1 MTTTG
6 LDPLEQLDSA
16 AQVMEFVRTRQAV
29 EERADRDVFL
39 GVIAWA
45 EQHPPESIVDAA
57 RMQVANF
64 SGPMDTEVPLAG
76 EGAPLVAEFCIAELA
91 AGLGRTTYWGREIVA
106 DGLEVKYRLPRLFA
120 RVCNAGE
127 PVAKPSGLPVWQ
139 ARRIAARTRALT
151 QEAAAWVDRQVAAYA
166 HKVGPAQLERLVE
179 EAIARFMPEVAKR
192 QRDESADQR
201 KFDVHHDNVTFNG
214 TSRIDGELDLAD
226 ALDLDAALQREAEN
240 LKAAGCEA
248 GLDARRA
255 MAAGHIA
262 RRQLALDLA
271 AARDD
276 EKDIDEG
283 VEPSA
288 SAPTTRKGAKPRQVV
303 LHVHISEQAL
313 RSHGRG
319 GADFHLAR
327 VENHNQG
334 VTADQVRD
342 WCANPDTVVTVK
354 PVLDV
359 DQRVHVGAY
368 EIPDRL
374 HDQAAE
380 RDFTCVFPWCNLP
393 ARRCDTDHVIAHADG
408 GPTATDN
415 LAPLCRSH
423 HRLKT
428 RSPWGYTVLEPGSY
442 LWTSPHGYQ
451 YLRDHTGT
459 LDVSAD
465 RRYRAQH
472 PPDH

>member
-1 MTTTG
+1 M
-6 LDPLEQLDSA
+6 
-16 AQVMEFVRTRQAV
+16 
-29 EERADRDVFL
+29 
-39 GVIAWA
+39 
-45 EQHPPESIVDAA
+45 
-57 RMQVANF
+57 
-64 SGPMDTEVPLAG
+64 
-76 EGAPLVAEFCIAELA
+76 
-91 AGLGRTTYWGREIVA
+91 
-106 DGLEVKYRLPRLFA
+106 FA

-127 PVAKPSGLPVWQ
+127 PAATPAGLPVWK
-139 ARRIAARTRALT
+139 ARRIAARTNALS
-151 QEAAAWVDRQVAAYA
+151 QEAAAWVDRQIAAYA
-166 HKVGPAQLERLVE
+166 HSVGPAQLERLVE
-179 EAIARFMPEVAKR
+179 EAIARFMPEEAKR
-192 QRDESADQR
+192 QSDESADGR
-201 KFDVHHDNVTFNG
+201 HFNVHHDNVTFNG

-240 LKAAGCEA
+240 LKAAGCDA
-248 GLDARRA
+248 SLDARRA

-271 AARDD
+271 AAHD
-276 EKDIDEG
+276 EKDPDEG
-283 VEPSA
+283 GEPTA
-288 SAPTTRKGAKPRQVV
+288 SSPTTRRSPQPRQVV

-313 RSHGRG
+313 RSHG
-319 GADFHLAR
+319 DFHLAR
-327 VENHNQG
+327 GENHSQV

-342 WCANPDTVVTVK
+342 WCANPDTVVTVR
-354 PVLDV
+354 PILDLA
-359 DQRVHVGAY
+359 DRIHVGAY

-374 HDQAAE
+374 HDQATE
-380 RDFTCVFPWCNLP
+380 RDLTCVFPWCNHP

-428 RSPWGYTVLEPGSY
+428 HSPWGYTVLEPGSY

-459 LDVSAD
+459 ADVSAD
-465 RRYRAQH
+465 RRYRSQH